1 MTLVGDDVD
10 LYKLP
15 IPMSSIYD
23 GGPMITAGVVIARD
37 PELGINSG
45 IYRFIVKEKAL
56 TGIDIV
62 TPNNMRLF
70 AQRALERN
78 EPLPISISIGTHPI
92 EITGSGYRAPLGVDE
107 MAIAGGIRGEPVA
120 LAPCQTI
127 DMPYIADAEIV
138 LEAEILPT
146 GWTWPEG
153 RFGEFTRLMGGL
165 HWNPLVR
172 IKAISM
178 RKDAIYYNLHMPWEN
193 TWLAAPTRYA
203 AIRQA
208 LRTAGVQ
215 VKDINVTLGGCAFW
229 HAVISIKKQPGEGK
243 NALLAALSVMDL
255 KHVVVV
261 DDDIDVN
268 DPAEVEWAIATRV
281 QGDRDV
287 MIVSNA
293 RAKPLDP
300 SLPQGYGVVPTGA
313 KVGIDA
319 TIPEGIP
326 REYYERI
333 TYALCRQRQ
342 DRRLRQRQEGRGG
355 RSRRRGGDRG
365 AGRQD
370 YGRDRQ
376 AADVLHRRRREIL
389 KLRFQHHRPRHR
401 PSARDRKALA
411 GPARPPMRARLGVC
425 GEAAGEVIDKNF
437 LTLRCPR
444 GARASKGEASALGPC
459 ILRGSPRSSRGSHL
473 RMRTTSYPSAPP
485 TLAYDLLFE
494 FYGPAGC
501 RIGEHSCRRN
511 FTWAGS
517 PTSRSTNGTI
527 HSRPAAASR
536 GTANIYVE
544 MARAL
549 ERACFDYLMLE
560 DTLMLSDAYGH
571 STEMYLKKAIMVP
584 KHDPAPLA
592 AADRGLDQP
601 DGHRVDALDHG
612 AIRRSCW
619 RACARPS
626 TTSPKAASAGTSSP
640 AAKTPRRRISAST
653 SCRRASCATRW
664 RTNTWTW

>member
-1 MTLVGDDVD
+1 VLVGDEVD

-15 IPMSSIYD
+15 IPMSSIFD

-45 IYRFIVKEKAL
+45 IYRFIVKEKSL

-70 AQRALERN
+70 AQRAHQEGRA
-78 EPLPISISIGTHPI
+78 LPISISIGTHPI

-107 MAIAGGIRGEPVA
+107 MGIAGGLRGVPVE

-127 DMPYIADAEIV
+127 DLPYIADAEIV

-172 IKAISM
+172 IKAIAM

-208 LRTAGVQ
+208 LKTAGVQ

-261 DDDIDVN
+261 DDDIDVF
-268 DPAEVEWAIATRV
+268 DPTEVEWAIATRV
-281 QGDRDV
+281 QGDKDV

-326 REYYERI
+326 PEYYERI
-333 TYALCRQRQ
+333 TYAYA
-342 DRRLRQRQEGRGG
+342 DRAKIADYVDGKADEEGLA
-355 RSRRRGGDRG
+355 GDE
-365 AGRQD
+365 AEV
-370 YGRDRQ
+370 
-376 AADVLHRRRREIL
+376 A
-389 KLRFQHHRPRHR
+389 
-401 PSARDRKALA
+401 ALA
-411 GPARPPMRARLGVC
+411 Q
-425 GEAAGEVIDKNF
+425 K
-437 LTLRCPR
+437 
-444 GARASKGEASALGPC
+444 
-459 ILRGSPRSSRGSHL
+459 ILETIAKTPLYFTDIAERFS
-473 RMRTTSYPSAPP
+473 
-485 TLAYDLLFE
+485 AYDF
-494 FYGPAGC
+494 
-501 RIGEHSCRRN
+501 R
-511 FTWAGS
+511 T
-517 PTSRSTNGTI
+517 
-527 HSRPAAASR
+527 
-536 GTANIYVE
+536 V
-544 MARAL
+544 ARAL
-549 ERACFDYLMLE
+549 
-560 DTLMLSDAYGH
+560 GH
-571 STEMYLKKAIMVP
+571 LHAGEKLWQ
-584 KHDPAPLA
+584 DP
-592 AADRGLDQP
+592 RGRMCVR
-601 DGHRVDALDHG
+601 G
-612 AIRRSCW
+612 SEF
-619 RACARPS
+619 
-626 TTSPKAASAGTSSP
+626 
-640 AAKTPRRRISAST
+640 AAKPPRR
-653 SCRRASCATRW
+653 
-664 RTNTWTW
+664 